1 MRLDRHC
8 SYGLHVQGWA
18 LTFERKRGC
27 WPQWSVYRA
36 GGAGSKRINN
46 TLGHQRG
53 DAVLKETAGRLRA
66 RVRASDTLARCG
78 GDEFCIIL
86 SEVAREEDCA
96 RIVNNLRVAVAASTG
111 DSYAITCSIG
121 YALLS
126 AGGRR
131 QCHTCRPAHVRRQA
145 GIALRAGPVCSY
157 PGERAGYLNG
167 RSTRGTLERFSPSGR
182 GNSRPLIAVMG
193 RVGLRYLL
201 QNLSRH
207 PD

>member
-36 GGAGSKRINN
+36 GGSGSKRINN

-96 RIVNNLRVAVAASTG
+96 RIVNNLRVAVAAST
-111 DSYAITCSIG
+111 DDDYAITCSIG
-121 YALLS
+121 YALFPQEAADSVTLVTLADLRMYDDKRGSLS
-126 AGGRR
+126 EPDQFAL
-131 QCHTCRPAHVRRQA
+131 TLVNEPA
-145 GIALRAGPVCSY
+145 I
-157 PGERAGYLNG
+157 
-167 RSTRGTLERFSPSGR
+167 
-182 GNSRPLIAVMG
+182 
-193 RVGLRYLL
+193 
-201 QNLSRH
+201 
-207 PD
+207 